1 MAADNSRVLARRI
14 EETFDGA
21 DTFPRDGSQPSQ
33 YEERVWFSQFQ
44 DPDQVFR
51 HLLTYRIGGE
61 SDLLRLTSALETVC
75 EAWPQLRVRF
85 SFGEDGTLAKSVEAP
100 SASLVQLFQTPST
113 DEAVALLHDLQASP
127 YDAEIDP
134 PFQAIV
140 LLSEGEVLLALLVH
154 GLLGETLSPQTLLEA
169 IAAAYAGEA
178 PKPLLPRIA
187 ETGIVN
193 PLPLPWLQGSASGT
207 HVISLRDGGAKP
219 ASHSHGVDLPAALF
233 DLDGSATTEALLAR
247 AGARFA
253 HFIAIKGNLDTVTL
267 RLPLQSGGETGLP
280 LPADA
285 VARVSIPRGQSL
297 PEAEKA
303 VLAGLQRQIG
313 NSSKHNDEAATFTL
327 QALATSAETSSV
339 ERLRFERLPLPSLQ
353 SGLGLTLAA
362 GSTVDGHIRLELTGG
377 KETSP
382 HATAFLL
389 ERFVTHL
396 EGGADFSDIT
406 HSIPSAG
413 LAATASLPATSYS
426 SDDETAATILA
437 EFREAL
443 VSPDMGP
450 DDDFFDFG
458 GHSLIATRIIG
469 RLLSNHGIEVRFND
483 LFSYPTAAALAK
495 QATRLETAAPA
506 QADATETGSLTA
518 PLSLAQMSLWKAY
531 AAFGF
536 GEIFNIPFALDF
548 LNPVDENAF
557 ECAFLDII
565 ERHPGLRTHFYVE
578 DGTVLQKIVP
588 MHDLPGYKWF
598 WTSEESE
605 GVDRHTEASWRF
617 DLTRELPM
625 RLRFLRNPQTGG
637 QVLSFLFHHIVLD
650 EWSVNLMMDELT
662 EAYRAR
668 AAGKAPV
675 FASKPAP
682 FHEFARKQVASG
694 VNGGHLAYWTDMLR
708 DAQKGLVLNGQN
720 STPTDASHDEA
731 PAGGWIE
738 FKLEKHVSDGL
749 YAIAKQNSA
758 SLFNV
763 VYAAIAASLRHL
775 GGLSDLVVGTSASG
789 RTDSGYFDTIGYFT
803 TVVAHRVRFRAE
815 MTVGELI
822 SSVKNT
828 INGSLEHSEIP
839 IDLVEEAL
847 GMTPGRDHLFEVFIQ
862 IHAKNK
868 LNGTL
873 TGPEGKPVEFR
884 QIDPDKHESMLGLQF
899 EVMEETIGGE
909 RSIRV
914 LMSYRSDRYG
924 PDDVDRLRSTTSS
937 VFSRFAETGASSRML
952 TTLA

>member
-1 MAADNSRVLARRI
+1 MAADNTRMLARRV
-14 EETFDGA
+14 EESFDRGDA
-21 DTFPRDGSQPSQ
+21 APPSQ
-33 YEERVWFSQFQ
+33 YEEQIWFKQFQ

-51 HLLTYRIGGE
+51 HLLAYRIGE
-61 SDLLRLTSALETVC
+61 ECDLLRLTAALKTIG
-75 EAWPQLRVRF
+75 EAWPELRARF
-85 SFGEDGTLAKSVEAP
+85 AFGEDGALSKSIEAL
-100 SASLVQLFQTPST
+100 SASDVQLLQVPSSA
-113 DEAVALLHDLQASP
+113 EALALLHDLQARP
-127 YDAEIDP
+127 FDAETDP
-134 PFQAIV
+134 SFQAVV
-140 LLSEGEVLLALLVH
+140 LLNEGEILLAFLVH
-154 GLLGETLSPQTLLEA
+154 GLLGEVLSPQILLDG
-169 IAAAYAGEA
+169 ISAAYAGET
-178 PKPLLPRIA
+178 PKPLSARKV
-187 ETGIVN
+187 EDGGIN
-193 PLPLPWLQGSASGT
+193 PLPLGWLQRPASGSA
-207 HVISLRDGGAKP
+207 VVALRQNRLERP
-219 ASHSHGVDLPAALF
+219 ASHSHGVDLPATLL
-233 DLDGSATTEALLAR
+233 DLNSSTATNALLAR

-253 HFIAIKGNLDTVTL
+253 LFLAAGDGPETVTL
-267 RLPLQSGGETGLP
+267 RLQNDAPTPPSAEAASRISISRHQS
-280 LPADA
+280 
-285 VARVSIPRGQSL
+285 
-297 PEAEKA
+297 PEQAEKT
-303 VLAGLQRQIG
+303 VLAGLKQR
-313 NSSKHNDEAATFTL
+313 NDNDDEPVTFTL
-327 QALATSAETSSV
+327 HALAAPVQPVSEHG
-339 ERLRFERLPLPSLQ
+339 LQFEPLLLPSLQ

-362 GSTVDGHIRLELTGG
+362 GQTVAGDIRLELTGG
-377 KETSP
+377 KEMSP

-389 ERFVTHL
+389 ERFVSHL
-396 EGGADFSDIT
+396 EGGADFSGIV
-406 HSIPSAG
+406 PQNASAASEQPARLSAHPG
-413 LAATASLPATSYS
+413 DDATAT
-426 SDDETAATILA
+426 TILA

-443 VSPDMGP
+443 ASPDMGP

-469 RLLSNHGIEVRFND
+469 RLLANHGIELRFND
-483 LFSYPTAAALAK
+483 LFSYPSAAALAT

-506 QADATETGSLTA
+506 HAEATETGSLTA

-548 LNPVDENAF
+548 LDPVDENAF

-578 DGTVLQKIVP
+578 NDTVLQKIVP
-588 MHDLPGYKWF
+588 MHDMPGYKWF
-598 WTSEESE
+598 WTSEESQ
-605 GVDRHTEASWRF
+605 GVDRHAEAGWRF
-617 DLTRELPM
+617 DLARELPI
-625 RLRFLRNPQTGG
+625 RLRFLRDAQTGR

-668 AAGKAPV
+668 VAGKAPV
-675 FASKPAP
+675 FTTKPAP

-694 VNGGHLAYWTDMLR
+694 VNAGHLAYWTDMLR
-708 DAQKGLVLNGQN
+708 DAPKGLALNGQD
-720 STPTDASHDEA
+720 STPHEASQDEA
-731 PAGGWIE
+731 PAGGWVE

-775 GGLSDLVVGTSASG
+775 GGLNDLVVGTSASG

-803 TVVAHRVRFRAE
+803 TVVAHRVRFGE
-815 MTVGELI
+815 NMTVGELI

-862 IHAKNK
+862 IHARNK
-868 LNGTL
+868 LNGML
-873 TGPEGKPVEFR
+873 AGPDGKPVEFR

-924 PDDVDRLRSTTSS
+924 PNAVERLRNTTSG
-937 VFSRFAETGASSRML
+937 VFSRFAEAGASSKVL